1 MLRGGGA
8 PNQIKRYVLNC
19 GKGQTMAVAGISGSP
34 TVSIIAPGGETIGMA
49 STRSWRDRLLKD
61 GDYVLE
67 VVPSGEAF
75 TVSVEVN

>member
-8 PNQIKRYVLNC
+8 PNQIRRYKLNC
-19 GKGQTMAVAGISGSP
+19 GKGQTMTVAGIAGSP
-34 TVSIIAPGGETIGMA
+34 TVSIIAPGGETIGMV
-49 STRSWRDRLLKD
+49 STRGWRDRLPKD